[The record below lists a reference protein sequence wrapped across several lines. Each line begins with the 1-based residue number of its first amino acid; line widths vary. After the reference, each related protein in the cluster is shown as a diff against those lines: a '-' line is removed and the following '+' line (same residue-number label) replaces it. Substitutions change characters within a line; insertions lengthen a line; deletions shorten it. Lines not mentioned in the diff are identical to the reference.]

1 MSTPQGV
8 ALSYPGGMGPARAEE
23 EGAFRG
29 PRDPLLC
36 EFRKGRCPA
45 PDQGLCRLW
54 LAGRWRVW
62 GLTASLSHLLL
73 FLFQPLTQRASQA
86 PCSGPHVALP
96 LSRKQL
102 RFARAL
108 TPLPMSKAIAR
119 NWVKQPRVSIS
130 PPSACHS
137 PGPWLVRALCN
148 REKSL
153 GSPCLGPR
161 LPTPRGKP
169 SRGYEPFVQR
179 S

>member
-1 MSTPQGV
+1 MPPQ
-8 ALSYPGGMGPARAEE
+8 
-23 EGAFRG
+23 
-29 PRDPLLC
+29 
-36 EFRKGRCPA
+36 
-45 PDQGLCRLW
+45 DQGLCRLW

-62 GLTASLSHLLL
+62 ELAASLSHLLL

-96 LSRKQL
+96 LSGKQL

-108 TPLPMSKAIAR
+108 TP
-119 NWVKQPRVSIS
+119 
-130 PPSACHS
+130 PPHVQGRCQELGEAASGFQLLILSLHS
-137 PGPWLVRALCN
+137 PGPWLVGALCN

-161 LPTPRGKP
+161 LPTPKGKP
-169 SRGYEPFVQR
+169 SRGYEPLVSWVPRNHPVQR